1 MTKQAIPLQSPH
13 TDDASGAPV
22 HAPVRIRSEQVPEP
36 GRRALIVGG
45 AAMASGALLGAPA
58 VLAQAKPF
66 SGVTLNVS
74 CWSARYPTLLAEY
87 VNEFTEMTG
96 AKVNYDTPGFQVYN
110 QRADLELSTKGAGYD
125 VLNITFIFTNRWI
138 GNGWLTPLD
147 PYLNDPRKAGP
158 DYDFADFLPGAVA
171 PLKDAKGVV
180 YGVPWVTDSSMIIAT
195 RSDLLQAAGLGM
207 PDTFDELERA
217 ASLVHK
223 KDGVDGFLTDNHWGF
238 WYPPMLHA
246 HGGDIFRN
254 APDDLM
260 PTLNTPE
267 AIAAAEQLARIV
279 GKFGPP
285 GAVGMAYGQ
294 TQELLRAGKANLS
307 MVTHVGGMSHAEPEA
322 KVAKTLRFAMTP
334 RGPKGRFP
342 GIASHGWGIP
352 VGSKNKEA
360 AWEFIKWSTSKR
372 LINRMVKEKFLGSV
386 TRRSIYETPDYRK
399 LITVNG
405 QDTGQIVLDTI
416 KLGEQ
421 GHMKYRTV
429 PVYPQVNV
437 QINQAIS
444 RIVSGQMSARESMN
458 QAQTSIIADFRR
470 AGVKI

>member
-1 MTKQAIPLQSPH
+1 MLKPSDPLLLPQRE
-13 TDDASGAPV
+13 DASQARAITPAAGTGSRTPD
-22 HAPVRIRSEQVPEP
+22 E
-36 GRRALIVGG
+36 GRRALLVGG
-45 AAMASGALLGAPA
+45 AAMASGFMLGAPA
-58 VLAQAKPF
+58 VLAQSKPF

-74 CWSARYPTLLAEY
+74 CWSARYPTLLGEY
-87 VNEFTEMTG
+87 VNEFTELTG
-96 AKVNYDTPGFQVYN
+96 ARVNYDTPGFQVYN

-147 PYLNDPRKAGP
+147 PYLNDARRTGP

-180 YGVPWVTDSSMIIAT
+180 HGVPWVTDSTMTIAT
-195 RSDLLQAAGLGM
+195 RSDLLDAAGVGM
-207 PDTFDELERA
+207 PETFDDLERVA
-217 ASLVHK
+217 GLVHK

-246 HGGDIFRN
+246 YGGDVFRN
-254 APDDLM
+254 APEDLM
-260 PTLNTPE
+260 PSLNTPE

-279 GKFGPP
+279 AKFGPP

-307 MVTHVGGMSHAEPEA
+307 MVTHVGGMSHAEPA
-322 KVAKTLRFAMTP
+322 SKVAKTLRFALTP

-352 VGSKNKEA
+352 VGSRNKEA
-360 AWEFIKWSTSKR
+360 AWEFIKWATSKQ
-372 LINRMVKEKFLGSV
+372 LLNRMVKEKFLGSV
-386 TRRSIYETPDYRK
+386 TRRSIFDTPDYRK
-399 LITVNG
+399 LINVNG

-444 RIVSGQMSARESMN
+444 RIVSGQMSAKESMN